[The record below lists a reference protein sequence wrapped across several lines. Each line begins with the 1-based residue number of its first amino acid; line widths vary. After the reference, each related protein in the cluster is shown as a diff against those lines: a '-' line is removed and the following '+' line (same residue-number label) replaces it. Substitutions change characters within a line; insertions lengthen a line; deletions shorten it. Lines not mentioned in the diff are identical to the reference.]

1 MARVSKR
8 FWVAM
13 ALTLS
18 VHAIALWVLWM
29 QPAARYAAAAEAFI
43 PVEFAEAEAFE
54 AVVPTLE
61 DQLRAQM
68 EARVSNLVA
77 DANAAGSSELQ
88 STGAADAKRMAA
100 EVEAELRALE
110 QAEFERLS
118 QEERDFGLEGVPD
131 DGQHTEVNTMSGWDR
146 RYEGRVTVS
155 YDVENRKHV
164 YLPIPG
170 YQCLEA
176 GRVVVEVEIARNGD
190 VVKARILESAHGKA
204 AGDAEPCLHAAALN
218 YAQRSV
224 FEPRTDLDQT
234 GLITYEFV
242 AQ

>member
-1 MARVSKR
+1 MTGSAQR

-13 ALTLS
+13 VLTLTL
-18 VHAIALWVLWM
+18 HAIVLLVLWM
-29 QPAARYAAAAEAFI
+29 QPAGRYAAAAAAFI
-43 PVEFAEAEAFE
+43 PVEFADAEAFD

-68 EARVSNLVA
+68 ESRVANLVA
-77 DANAAGSSELQ
+77 DATATASSELQ
-88 STGAADAKRMAA
+88 STGASDEARMAA
-100 EVEAELRALE
+100 EVAAELRALE
-110 QAEFERLS
+110 LAEFERLA
-118 QEERDFGLEGVPD
+118 QEEKDFGLEGVPD
-131 DGQHTEVNTMSGWDR
+131 DGQNSDVNTLSGWDR

-155 YDVENRKHV
+155 YNVENRKHV

-176 GRVVVEVEIARNGD
+176 GTVVVEVEIARNGD
-190 VVKARILESAHGKA
+190 VVKARIVDA
-204 AGDAEPCLHAAALN
+204 AVGEGEACLHEAALK

-224 FEPRTDLDQT
+224 FEPRTDADQT
-234 GLITYEFV
+234 GSITYEFV

>member
-1 MARVSKR
+1 MAGDSQR

-18 VHAIALWVLWM
+18 VHALVLWVLWM
-29 QPAARYAAAAEAFI
+29 QPAGRYAAAAEAFI
-43 PVEFAEAEAFE
+43 PVEFADAEAFD

-61 DQLRAQM
+61 EQLRAQM
-68 EARVSNLVA
+68 ESRVANLVA
-77 DANAAGSSELQ
+77 DANAAASSELR
-88 STGAADAKRMAA
+88 STGTSDDARMAA

-110 QAEFERLS
+110 RAEFERLA
-118 QEERDFGLEGVPD
+118 QEEKDFGLEGVPD
-131 DGQHTEVNTMSGWDR
+131 DGQNSDVNTLSGWDR
-146 RYEGRVTVS
+146 RFEGRVIVS
-155 YDVENRKHV
+155 YDVENRRHV

-190 VVKARILESAHGKA
+190 VVKARIEDA
-204 AGDAEPCLHAAALN
+204 ASGEAEACLHEAALK

-224 FEPRTDLDQT
+224 FEPRTDADQI
-234 GLITYEFV
+234 GIITYEFV